1 MPDAVARRACRKRVV
16 DIHHEARLQAIIDYH
31 GIKLGQKVTKKEARL
46 MTLTKPQFIEVAKE
60 C

>member
-1 MPDAVARRACRKRVV
+1 M

-31 GIKLGQKVTKKEARL
+31 GTKLGQRVTKKEARL